1 MKIKKR
7 LVRSLVLI
15 LCAFCLSSVCLM
27 GISAATDNL
36 IVGHGNVSDD
46 GSHDPFD
53 PDAGTVDG
61 SSTQG
66 VLDGVES
73 IIDGIGESASDV
85 LDDVIDKNTTNT
97 TANNTTANDT
107 TAPTTN
113 DEGSL
118 VAAIIVCII
127 IAVAVVVLVII
138 LLPKKK

>member
-7 LVRSLVLI
+7 LIRSLVLI

-27 GISAATDNL
+27 GISAATDNS

-46 GSHDPFD
+46 GSHDPLD

-73 IIDGIGESASDV
+73 IIGGVGESVSDV
-85 LDDVIDKNTTNT
+85 LDNVIDKTT
-97 TANNTTANDT
+97 NNTTANDT
-107 TAPTTN
+107 TVLTTN